1 MTCNNRTRVFLLPGL
16 HGTGDLFDSF
26 VKQRPPG
33 FDPITV
39 SYPRDRALSYEAL
52 ACEVQ
57 SQITGGFPTVLI
69 GESFSGPVALRLS
82 SERPLGV
89 IAVVLVASFV
99 LPPAPSWL
107 RFLPWQSL
115 FHARIP
121 LCKLRAIVAGSRDE
135 KEILVKAGSI
145 IRDVSANVLASRVRS
160 ALTVDARS
168 WLGSC
173 PVPLLYLAGAR
184 DCLVRPHS
192 LASILECRPDVV
204 CRTMQTSH
212 FVLQLA
218 PTQAWNAIVEFIRE
232 KT

>member
-1 MTCNNRTRVFLLPGL
+1 MTCNNRIRVVLLPGL

-26 VKQRPPG
+26 VKQCPPE

-39 SYPRDRALSYEAL
+39 NYPRDRVLSYEAL

-57 SQITGGFPTVLI
+57 SHVTGSSPMVLV
-69 GESFSGPVALRLS
+69 GESFSGPLALRLAS
-82 SERPLGV
+82 KRPPGL

-115 FHARIP
+115 FHTRIP
-121 LCKLRAIVAGSRDE
+121 FYKLRAIAAGSRDE
-135 KEILVKAGSI
+135 MEILVKAGRI
-145 IRDVSANVLASRVRS
+145 MKDVSANVLASRVCS
-160 ALTVDARS
+160 TLTVDARS

-184 DCLVRPHS
+184 DRLVRPHS

-232 KT
+232 RT